1 MTFERFSS
9 LPYPSK
15 LDRCNKAFQSL
26 IKRQTKVNAHINVLH
41 EHHTMQEIFFNMLQ
55 LDSQLRQTVYHLFDK
70 DVNVKHDM
78 HSMKFSPLRLKTVC
92 SDVCKLL
99 DYISLVPKT
108 DSDIDVLFLTAHV
121 VKESQIRFHKNYYI
135 SYDWDQ
141 IFKSKTPTV
150 PRIAVR
156 KQYDFTFLTS
166 KELKAK
172 YKELKKEMS
181 LPN

>member
-1 MTFERFSS
+1 
-9 LPYPSK
+9 
-15 LDRCNKAFQSL
+15 
-26 IKRQTKVNAHINVLH
+26 
-41 EHHTMQEIFFNMLQ
+41 MQEIFSNMLQ

-70 DVNVKHDM
+70 DVAVKHEM
-78 HSMKFSPLRLKTVC
+78 HHMKFSPLRLKTVC
-92 SDVCKLL
+92 LDVCKLL

-108 DSDIDVLFLTAHV
+108 DSDIDVLYLTAHA

-135 SYDWDQ
+135 SYDWDK
-141 IFKSKTPTV
+141 IFQSKTPTV
-150 PRIAVR
+150 PRIVVR
-156 KQYDFTFLTS
+156 KQYDLMFLTS